1 VRTDYKSW
9 MFVLTS
15 ALFIAVPCLAA
26 RKKDAGSKS
35 LSEYISRV
43 EASSAAPTHV
53 ATLGSLWLDNGKLAD
68 LSTDYKAKHVGDLV
82 RILIVQ
88 DTTATNT
95 ANVGTDR
102 SFKASSG
109 IDALA
114 GHVSTSG
121 VQTLFSPR
129 SSQTLQGKA
138 QASSKSTLRTSLT
151 GTVVATLSTGALVVE
166 AERSLTMNNE
176 RQTVILR
183 GIVRG
188 GDIAPDNSLLS
199 NQLSNLE
206 LELKGKG
213 VISDGTRPPNVIM
226 RVLLRIVGF

>member
-1 VRTDYKSW
+1 
-9 MFVLTS
+9 M
-15 ALFIAVPCLAA
+15 
-26 RKKDAGSKS
+26 
-35 LSEYISRV
+35 
-43 EASSAAPTHV
+43 
-53 ATLGSLWLDNGKLAD
+53 
-68 LSTDYKAKHVGDLV
+68 
-82 RILIVQ
+82 
-88 DTTATNT
+88 
-95 ANVGTDR
+95 
-102 SFKASSG
+102 
-109 IDALA
+109 
-114 GHVSTSG
+114 
-121 VQTLFSPR
+121 
-129 SSQTLQGKA
+129 
-138 QASSKSTLRTSLT
+138 T

>member
-1 VRTDYKSW
+1 
-9 MFVLTS
+9 
-15 ALFIAVPCLAA
+15 
-26 RKKDAGSKS
+26 
-35 LSEYISRV
+35 
-43 EASSAAPTHV
+43 
-53 ATLGSLWLDNGKLAD
+53 
-68 LSTDYKAKHVGDLV
+68 
-82 RILIVQ
+82 VQ

-102 SFKASSG
+102 SFKANSG

-114 GHVSTSG
+114 GRVSTSG
-121 VQTLFSPR
+121 VQSLFSPR

-226 RVLLRIVGF
+226 RVLLRILGF